1 LYLALDLG
9 NTTWTL
15 AFTTG
20 PAEPAR
26 VRTMPA
32 ADLVALDREIAAAR
46 ARFHL
51 PPEAPV
57 RSCYEAG
64 REGFWIHRAL
74 VARGIEN
81 LVVDSASIEVNR
93 RKRRAKTDRLD
104 AEALVALL
112 VRHWEQ
118 QAQQALRAQRRRRR
132 VRRVWSVVRVPS
144 LEDEDRRH
152 LHRELFLLT
161 RERTRVVN
169 RIKALLATHGVRLAH
184 LRGLPAELPVIRTW
198 DSQPLPSGAQ
208 ARLRHEWSRLLFLRR
223 QLRALVA
230 ERVRLQKTADDP
242 AAHIARRLLALK
254 GIGDVSAWLYATEF
268 FSWRAFRNRREVAAL
283 AGLTPSPHQSGD
295 RVQEQGISKAGNR
308 HIRALAI
315 ELAWSWLRRQPQSA
329 LSRWYRHRF
338 AGSGPRLRR
347 VGIVALARKL
357 LVALWRYVET
367 DQLPAG
373 AALKA

>member
-32 ADLVALDREIAAAR
+32 ADLAALDREMAATR

-51 PPEAPV
+51 PPDAPA

-74 VARGIEN
+74 AARGIEN

-93 RKRRAKTDRLD
+93 RRRRAKTDRLD

-118 QAQQALRAQRRRRR
+118 QALRARRRHRR

-169 RIKALLATHGVRLAH
+169 RIKALLATHGVRLAR
-184 LRGLPAELPVIRTW
+184 LRGLPAELPAVRTW
-198 DSQPLPSGAQ
+198 DGQPLPSGAQ
-208 ARLRHEWSRLLFLRR
+208 ARLQHEWTRLIFLRR
-223 QLRALVA
+223 QMRALVA
-230 ERVRLQKTADDP
+230 DRARLQATADDP
-242 AAHIARRLLALK
+242 AAHIARRLLALR

-308 HIRALAI
+308 HVRALAI
-315 ELAWSWLRRQPQSA
+315 ELAWSWLRRQPRSA
-329 LSRWYRHRF
+329 LSRWYHQRF
-338 AGSGPRLRR
+338 AGGGPRLRR

-357 LVALWRYVET
+357 LVALWRYVAT

-373 AALKA
+373 AELKA